1 MIILRTMGTIKSWKA
16 TLPARYSHDANC
28 TPKEAVDAPP
38 TGRREHSHASFVTLA
53 SRCAHSAWTS
63 LCRAHL
69 VGRRRSGL
77 HRVAPRMH
85 GGDVAYPVLS
95 RSNPSLGRVE
105 YPKATGNRRQT
116 GTPHF
121 DSDSHCYRAY
131 PDPLTSGPASGNATR
146 RTGAADPGCSVS
158 IKGDLQRL
166 NRLQTNPKVGVT
178 ID

>member
-1 MIILRTMGTIKSWKA
+1 MIILRTMGTIKSWQA
-16 TLPARYSHDANC
+16 TLPVRYSHDANC
-28 TPKEAVDAPP
+28 TPNEAVDAPP
-38 TGRREHSHASFVTLA
+38 TGRRERSHAYFVTLA
-53 SRCAHSAWTS
+53 PCCAHSAWTS

-77 HRVAPRMH
+77 QRVAPRMH
-85 GGDVAYPVLS
+85 GRDVAYPVLS
-95 RSNPSLGRVE
+95 RSNASLGKVG
-105 YPKATGNRRQT
+105 YTKATGNRGQT

-121 DSDSHCYRAY
+121 DSDSHRHRAC

-166 NRLQTNPKVGVT
+166 NRLQTSPKVGVS